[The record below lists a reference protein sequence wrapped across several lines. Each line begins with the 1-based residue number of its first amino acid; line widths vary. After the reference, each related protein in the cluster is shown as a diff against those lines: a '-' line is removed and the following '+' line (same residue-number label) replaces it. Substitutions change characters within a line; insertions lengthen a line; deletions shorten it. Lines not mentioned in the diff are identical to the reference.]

1 MLKLFFVESKWV
13 FALNLFIKWVFFENF
28 SEWVIFSAKVSFRS
42 ERLFCQFQVWWW
54 ALCVPLNPWT
64 SGPSE
69 VLSELVFTSF
79 CSHPYSQISTKLK
92 RARKY
97 TFAKRE
103 KTERTKGLLNFR
115 WYGRRLKISS
125 KRLWRRHA
133 TGIFILF
140 RISLISHIWNSN
152 RMHKPVKIYL
162 NILRSLLPSHFVLIV
177 SKIS

>member
-1 MLKLFFVESKWV
+1 MSFSKKISRGTFLWKWV
-13 FALNLFIKWVFFENF
+13 LKG
-28 SEWVIFSAKVSFRS
+28 KVSFRS

-115 WYGRRLKISS
+115 WYGKSLKISS
-125 KRLWRRHA
+125 KWLQKRNIVCNRKFRLYSFDF
-133 TGIFILF
+133 IFFI
-140 RISLISHIWNSN
+140 IYSLWN
-152 RMHKPVKIYL
+152 L
-162 NILRSLLPSHFVLIV
+162 LREFLYQW
-177 SKIS
+177 